1 MKESNNTHCCNV
13 GRAFINTSILSL
25 NISFSYRQHLRL
37 SQTRKNLRH
46 QNQQILISVSNMSD
60 LRNLAGSQF
69 VAELVRL
76 PSEELKDASSDQECI
91 ICRAEFGPKTED
103 AVQLPCRH
111 VFDRKCLDGWLSELE
126 AGQNTCPKCRTE
138 LFVKNDTPDSDI
150 TDFLAEYANSR
161 TPFIP
166 PEDDITEF
174 LDQLGGIPASVAAR
188 LPPPSTTLGLFSGL
202 SENATRILRQQYS
215 DWFARQTQE
224 VKDRFPNPSDLPIQ
238 PRDDSIYELGH
249 NYGLAFFQQRE
260 EEDEAP
266 SFRLPENHQFPRL
279 DTPEGFDRVLERI
292 SGLTEENRNEL
303 RRTRAESRA
312 QRQRQAGVGFGAY
325 HADSSNASHNI
336 PQARAN
342 GESHNRVE
350 ADNEN
355 NIRLD
360 TADDY
365 QHYLNRSWLSREV
378 HATLQRDL
386 AELGLNIPQARANE
400 NHNMVETDG
409 QNNATLRTADGR
421 RSLFSRSATSGEGRN
436 RLPRNYAELRARL
449 QRH

>member
-1 MKESNNTHCCNV
+1 VKESNNTHCCNV
-13 GRAFINTSILSL
+13 DRAFINTPILSL
-25 NISFSYRQHLRL
+25 NIPFSHRQHLRL
-37 SQTRKNLRH
+37 SQTRENLRH
-46 QNQQILISVSNMSD
+46 QDQQILISVSNMSD
-60 LRNLAGSQF
+60 LRTIAGSHF

-126 AGQNTCPKCRTE
+126 AGQTTCPKCRTE

-150 TDFLAEYANSR
+150 TDFLTEYANSR

-249 NYGLAFFQQRE
+249 NYGLAFFQQRV
-260 EEDEAP
+260 EEDEAA
-266 SFRLPENHQFPRL
+266 SFRLPDNHRFPRL
-279 DTPEGFDRVLERI
+279 HTPEDFDRVLERI

-303 RRTRAESRA
+303 RRTRAERHA

-342 GESHNRVE
+342 GENHNRVE

-355 NIRLD
+355 VRLD
-360 TADDY
+360 TANDY
-365 QHYLNRSWLSREV
+365 QHYLNRSGLSRDV

-386 AELGLNIPQARANE
+386 AELGLNIPQARA
-400 NHNMVETDG
+400 TDD

-436 RLPRNYAELRARL
+436 RLPRNYAELRARF
-449 QRH
+449 QRR